1 MQSIKKH
8 KKNKLFDNIGNDD
21 IKSFVNFGM
30 LNNYFKNKRLKV
42 NEIVTQGFFFKKAWY
57 NKSSRTFE

>member
-8 KKNKLFDNIGNDD
+8 KKNKLFDNIGNAD
-21 IKSFVNFGM
+21 ITSLVNFGM

-42 NEIVTQGFFFKKAWY
+42 NEIVTQGFF
-57 NKSSRTFE
+57 